1 MVNNLRAG
9 QFCRCQAD
17 LLLGQSADK
26 NLNPTFVFSMFV
38 LKHLFVF
45 SNICSNI
52 FQTSFKHCSSII
64 QTFVCSQTFVGLF
77 SINQT
82 FAKSNICSLNV
93 CSQSIKNLFVCFQTF
108 VQTFFKHCSNIVQ
121 TLFRHCSD
129 IVQTLFKHLFSNIC
143 CSAGICSQTS
153 VCSQTF
159 VYLFSINQ
167 TFALNVFPT

>member
-1 MVNNLRAG
+1 
-9 QFCRCQAD
+9 
-17 LLLGQSADK
+17 
-26 NLNPTFVFSMFV
+26 MFV

-64 QTFVCSQTFVGLF
+64 QTCVGSQTFVGLF

-93 CSQSIKNLFVCFQTF
+93 CSQSIKKFVCLFSNICSNI
-108 VQTFFKHCSNIVQ
+108 FKHCSNIVQ

-159 VYLFSINQ
+159 VCLFSINQ